1 MKISTTTKQL
11 ISKNLL
17 AAIVIVAFDE
27 IAAIRAVSTN
37 NWLVDWD
44 CNQLNSYE
52 QLPSLLSITFS
63 IL

>member
-1 MKISTTTKQL
+1 MKLTIISTTTKQL
-11 ISKNLL
+11 ISTNLL

-27 IAAIRAVSTN
+27 IAAIRDVLTN

-52 QLPSLLSITFS
+52 QITFT
-63 IL
+63 IKHYL